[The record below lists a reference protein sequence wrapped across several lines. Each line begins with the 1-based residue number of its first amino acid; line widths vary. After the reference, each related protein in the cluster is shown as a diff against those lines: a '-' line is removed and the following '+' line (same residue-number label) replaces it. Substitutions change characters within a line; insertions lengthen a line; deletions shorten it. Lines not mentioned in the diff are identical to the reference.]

1 MPSPIALTSPPRQ
14 ESIFKKRSPSYLTA
28 MRSAQSYLMA
38 LSEADARSRG
48 RDSASTTDTPAL
60 SLSSSATTLSEDD
73 GIKDTPYDNNSDG
86 LAYPM
91 SPPTSEHLA
100 ADHLQFG
107 FCPNENYRYS
117 SAHKHGT
124 EVKESHEQDPPYYIL
139 LTTYLSYLILICIG
153 HIRDFFGK
161 RFYPSSYRGL
171 LSSNGY
177 APLNS
182 DFDSFYTRRLK
193 TRIDDC
199 FGAPVTGVPGR
210 TITLLDRESKDNNST
225 FSFTGTTTRCLNIS
239 SYNYLG
245 FAAAHGGC
253 ADAVEESLRR
263 YGVSTCGARLEGGS
277 SELHVTAEEL
287 VARFVGQEDALI
299 SSMGFAT
306 NSTIIPALV
315 SKGCLIISDE
325 LNHASIRF
333 GARLSGANIRMFK
346 HNNVKSLESLLREV
360 ISQGQP
366 KTHRPWKK
374 ILVIVEGLYSMEGTI
389 LSLPGIMELK
399 KKYKF
404 YLFVDEAH
412 SIGAMGPHGRGVV
425 DYFGVDPRSVDILMG
440 TFTKSFGA
448 AGGYVAGSKALVD
461 RLRLRGHGGTYAE
474 SMTPAV
480 LTQVMASMASIMG
493 VAPATPSGIELAQHH
508 PGPACPSQ
516 LPAWMDLPLSLRDG
530 SEGSMRLRR
539 IAFNARYLSR
549 GLAKLGFITYG
560 HLDSPIV
567 PLLLFG
573 PGKMCAFSRMMRG
586 RKTPIVVVVVSYP
599 ATPLVTGRAR
609 FCVSAAHTK
618 DDIDTVLRACD
629 EIGDILDVKHLPGE
643 RWPLERVMNSATE
656 LVNMEDE

>member
-1 MPSPIALTSPPRQ
+1 
-14 ESIFKKRSPSYLTA
+14 

-38 LSEADARSRG
+38 LSEADARSRSH
-48 RDSASTTDTPAL
+48 DSASTTSTPAL

-73 GIKDTPYDNNSDG
+73 VIKGAPYDNSDG

-91 SPPTSEHLA
+91 TPPTSEQLA
-100 ADHLQFG
+100 ANHLQFG
-107 FCPNENYRYS
+107 FCANENYRYR
-117 SAHKHGT
+117 SAHKPGT
-124 EVKESHEQDPPYYIL
+124 QVKESNEQDPPYYIL
-139 LTTYLSYLILICIG
+139 ITTYLSYLFLICIG

-161 RFYPSSYRGL
+161 RFYPASYRHL
-171 LSSNGY
+171 VSFDGY

-193 TRIDDC
+193 TRMDDC
-199 FGAPVTGVPGR
+199 FSVPVTGVPGR
-210 TITLLDRESKDNNST
+210 TITVLDRESEDNHST
-225 FSFTGTTTRCLNIS
+225 FSLMGTMTRCLNIS

-245 FAAAHGGC
+245 FAAAQGGC

-277 SELHVTAEEL
+277 SELHVTAEAL

-315 SKGCLIISDE
+315 SKGCLLISDE

-333 GARLSGANIRMFK
+333 GARLSGANVRMFK
-346 HNNVKSLESLLREV
+346 HNNVECLESLLKEV

-374 ILVIVEGLYSMEGTI
+374 ILVLVEGLYSMEGTL
-389 LSLPGIMELK
+389 LSLPGIVELK

-404 YLFVDEAH
+404 YLFIDEAH

-425 DYFGVDPRSVDILMG
+425 DYFGVNPRSVDILMG

-461 RLRLRGHGGTYAE
+461 RLRLRGHGGAYAE

-480 LTQVMASMASIMG
+480 LTQIMASMASIMG
-493 VAPATPSGIELAQHH
+493 VTPSTPSGLELAQHH
-508 PGPACPSQ
+508 PGPAHPSQ
-516 LPAWMDLPLSLRDG
+516 LPAWMDLSPSWHDG

-539 IAFNARYLSR
+539 IAFNARYLSC

-567 PLLLFG
+567 PLLLFH
-573 PGKMCAFSRMMRG
+573 PGKMCAFHRMMLE
-586 RKTPIVVVVVSYP
+586 RKTPIVVVVVAYP
-599 ATPLVTGRAR
+599 ATPLSTGRAR
-609 FCVSAAHTK
+609 FCVSSSHTK

-629 EIGDILDVKHLPGE
+629 EIGDILDLKHLPGE
-643 RWPLERVMNSATE
+643 RWPLERVMNSAVE

>member
-1 MPSPIALTSPPRQ
+1 
-14 ESIFKKRSPSYLTA
+14 
-28 MRSAQSYLMA
+28 
-38 LSEADARSRG
+38 
-48 RDSASTTDTPAL
+48 
-60 SLSSSATTLSEDD
+60 
-73 GIKDTPYDNNSDG
+73 
-86 LAYPM
+86 M
-91 SPPTSEHLA
+91 SPPTSEQLA
-100 ADHLQFG
+100 TNHLQFG
-107 FCPNENYRYS
+107 FCPNENYRYR
-117 SAHKHGT
+117 SAHEPGT
-124 EVKESHEQDPPYYIL
+124 QLKQTYEQDPPYYIL
-139 LTTYLSYLILICIG
+139 ITTYLSYLVLICIG

-161 RFYPSSYRGL
+161 RFRPAFYRHL
-171 LSSNGY
+171 LSSDGY

-193 TRIDDC
+193 ARIDDC
-199 FGAPVTGVPGR
+199 FSAPVTGVPGR
-210 TITLLDRESKDNNST
+210 TITLLDRESEDNNST
-225 FSFTGTTTRCLNIS
+225 FSLTGTTTRCFNIS

-245 FAAAHGGC
+245 FAAARGAC
-253 ADAVEESLRR
+253 ADAAEESLRR

-277 SELHVTAEEL
+277 SELHVTGEAL
-287 VARFVGQEDALI
+287 VARFVGHEDALI

-333 GARLSGANIRMFK
+333 GARLSGANVRMFK
-346 HNNVKSLESLLREV
+346 HNNVESLESLLREV

-389 LSLPGIMELK
+389 LSLPGIVELK

-404 YLFVDEAH
+404 YIFVDEAH
-412 SIGAMGPHGRGVV
+412 SIGALGPHGRGVV
-425 DYFGVDPRSVDILMG
+425 DYFGVNPRSIDILMG

-474 SMTPAV
+474 SIAPAV
-480 LTQVMASMASIMG
+480 LTQIIASTASIMG
-493 VAPATPSGIELAQHH
+493 VTPPTPSGLELAQHH
-508 PGPACPSQ
+508 PGPACSSH

-567 PLLLFG
+567 PLLLFN
-573 PGKMCAFSRMMRG
+573 PGKMCAFSRMMAA

-599 ATPLVTGRAR
+599 ATPLITGRAR
-609 FCVSAAHTK
+609 LCVSASHTK
-618 DDIDTVLRACD
+618 DDMDTVLRACD
-629 EIGDILDVKHLPGE
+629 EIGDVLDLKHLPGE